1 MDTQQIYNE
10 LEGVHNNP
18 DLPLKS
24 CQGISQ
30 TKSPPL
36 SLEGCRWY
44 NASIC
49 IHYLFFP
56 GQISTCPVK
65 ILIVSNSVV

>member
-36 SLEGCRWY
+36 SLEGCR
-44 NASIC
+44 
-49 IHYLFFP
+49 
-56 GQISTCPVK
+56 
-65 ILIVSNSVV
+65 